1 MRRSAELQ
9 KFIDPS
15 HLEDKETLTVDG
27 LPLIAV
33 ASPSTMEELSRIL
46 QSLFE
51 NDLSVLVTGNGNRLH
66 VGNPPTRADLR
77 LSTLDL
83 KGILEFDQEDGVIEV
98 LAGTPLPQVR
108 NLVNSEGWE
117 LPLDPPGNA
126 PTLGGSLASAAFGPR
141 FGHPRDFV
149 LGLGMVMADGTQTK
163 CGGRVIKNVTGYDLM
178 KLYLGSYGSI
188 GVIGS
193 AWLRL
198 LPYPESKKV
207 LKVSFQKDDEGF
219 KDSLKASR
227 YTSVRVACL
236 TNSYPILEASLGSD
250 SMNLI
255 LEIAGD
261 EKAVERDFNELTN
274 AYRADEIDDDVLLRI
289 RSNQNSSPGASD
301 SLAIHFRVLP
311 SKLPVVWSSLNKLGF
326 SCFSYPNRGD
336 LFASLDPNQLTSDT
350 ETLVAVRTLAS
361 DSGGSFVLERAPLRM
376 KREFDVFG
384 TDPSLSEI
392 TSSLKETFDP
402 RGILNV
408 GRVSGRN

>member
-9 KFIDPS
+9 KLIDS
-15 HLEDKETLTVDG
+15 SRLEDKETLTVDG
-27 LPLIAV
+27 VPLIAV
-33 ASPSTMEELSRIL
+33 ASPSTIEELSQIL
-46 QSLFE
+46 HSLFE
-51 NDLSVLVTGNGNRLH
+51 NGLSVLVTGNGNRLH

-108 NLVNSEGWE
+108 NVVNSEGWE
-117 LPLDPPGNA
+117 LPLDPPGHA
-126 PTLGGSLASAAFGPR
+126 PTIGGSLASAAFGPR

-207 LKVSFQKDDEGF
+207 LKLSFQKDDEGF
-219 KDSLKASR
+219 KNSLKASR

-236 TNSYPILEASLGSD
+236 TSSDSILETSLDSD
-250 SMNLI
+250 SMILI
-255 LEIAGD
+255 LELSGD
-261 EKAVERDFNELTN
+261 EKAVERDFSEITSV
-274 AYRADEIDDDVLLRI
+274 YCTDQIDDDVLLRV
-289 RSNQNSSPGASD
+289 RAKQNSSSD
-301 SLAIHFRVLP
+301 SLSIHFRVLP
-311 SKLPVVWSSLNKLGF
+311 SKLPVLWSTLNELGF
-326 SCFSYPNRGD
+326 SCLSYPNRGD
-336 LFASLDPNQLTSDT
+336 LFASLDLNHLTSNT
-350 ETLVAVRTLAS
+350 ETLVSLRALAS

-384 TDPSLSEI
+384 IDSSLSDI

-402 RGILNV
+402 RRILNV